1 MKAERRGKRSTSATS
16 TVTGEKMKAGLGGE
30 IRQDQ
35 LSVASE
41 LKKTI
46 SIKPSLEVRVT
57 NTLMPTFKVQIA
69 KKHAFP

>member
-41 LKKTI
+41 QKSDFNSAFIGSKKVTD
-46 SIKPSLEVRVT
+46 SSL
-57 NTLMPTFKVQIA
+57 PTFKVQIT
-69 KKHAFP
+69 KKHSFP

>member
-35 LSVASE
+35 LSVAAEQKSDFNSAFIGS
-41 LKKTI
+41 KKVANT
-46 SIKPSLEVRVT
+46 SL
-57 NTLMPTFKVQIA
+57 PTFKV
-69 KKHAFP
+69 